1 MRSAKPSALF
11 SLVLLAFPLV
21 SLGQDPHAGHD
32 MSAMTANIGY
42 VPGSVLEAPTTLKPP
57 SEVGRLHDPAT
68 TSSSDAQKFY
78 DQGEAYLHSYVWIEA
93 ARSFNQALR
102 LDPKLALAYVG
113 LSRVYTGLEDAAAA
127 QKAEEKA
134 LGLKQAVSPREQRR
148 IDLRA
153 KHLEALN
160 AITDKEKFKEYKQ
173 AIDAALQKDPDD
185 AEL

>member
-42 VPGSVLEAPTTLKPP
+42 VPSSVLEVPTTLKPP

-102 LDPKLALAYVG
+102 LDPKMAMAYVG
-113 LSRVYTGLEDAAAA
+113 LSRVYSNLNDESSAENAVA
-127 QKAEEKA
+127 KAREFASGVSEKD
-134 LGLKQAVSPREQRR
+134 RTR
-148 IDLRA
+148 IE
-153 KHLEALN
+153 LEAKRVE
-160 AITDKEKFKEYKQ
+160 ATRT
-173 AIDAALQKDPDD
+173 
-185 AEL
+185 